1 MKKYKL
7 RLKSYLEIN
16 LLFIS
21 IIFFIALLNN
31 IFYVNIVMQEIIVII
46 TTIAVWKL
54 LKNESISFIGISNI
68 NLGYKDLLLGFAIGS
83 ISMVLVFLIII
94 TFGKSILVYSIL
106 TPRLDK
112 FILLDLMLFILV
124 GFAEEI
130 VCRGY
135 IVTILNRVETK
146 YMTAFISS
154 TIFALMHILNPNVTL
169 LSLINIFLV
178 GLLFCYMRFKF
189 KNLWMPIGYHIAWNY
204 FEGTVFGFQVSG
216 TVQESV
222 YKTQYIQPNIINGG
236 LFGPEGGLAV
246 TFVII
251 LSFIVLN
258 YFHAQGDKYNA

>member
-31 IFYVNIVMQEIIVII
+31 IFYINIVMQEIIIII
-46 TTIAVWKL
+46 TTVSVWKL
-54 LKNESISFIGISNI
+54 LKNKAISFIGLSNI
-68 NLGYKDLLLGFAIGS
+68 NLGYKDLLLGFTIGS

-94 TFGKSILVYSIL
+94 TCGEATLVYS
-106 TPRLDK
+106 TPILDK
-112 FILLDLMLFILV
+112 FVLLDLILFILV

-135 IVTILNRVETK
+135 ILTILNEVETK
-146 YMTAFISS
+146 YITAFISS
-154 TIFALMHILNPNVTL
+154 AIFALMHILNPNVTL

-216 TVQESV
+216 TVQESI

>member
-31 IFYVNIVMQEIIVII
+31 IFSVNIVMQEIIIIIMTVII
-46 TTIAVWKL
+46 WKL
-54 LKNESISFIGISNI
+54 LKNKPISSIGFSNI
-68 NLGYKDLLLGFAIGS
+68 NLDYRDLLLGFAIGS
-83 ISMVLVFLIII
+83 ISMVLVFLIVI
-94 TFGKSILVYSIL
+94 TFGKAILVYSIL
-106 TPRLDK
+106 TPKWDK
-112 FILLDLMLFILV
+112 FILSDLILFILV

-135 IVTILNRVETK
+135 IVTILNEVETK

-154 TIFALMHILNPNVTL
+154 AIFALMHILNPSVTL

-178 GLLFCYMRFKF
+178 GLLLCYMRFKF
-189 KNLWMPIGYHIAWNY
+189 KNLWVSIGYHIAWNY

-216 TVQESV
+216 TVQKSIYE
-222 YKTQYIQPNIINGG
+222 TQYIQPNIINGG

-251 LSFIVLN
+251 LSFIILN
-258 YFHAQGDKYNA
+258 YFPKQEDKYNA